1 MSAAEI
7 GRDLLSGAA
16 EIAEFL
22 YGDKNRKRH
31 VYNLADKGLPIFRMG
46 GELCGRRSVLASWIA
61 EQEAAALRKAR
72 K

>member
-1 MSAAEI
+1 MNAIEI

-46 GELCGRRSVLASWIA
+46 GELCGRRSVLKSWIA
-61 EQEAAALRKAR
+61 EQEAAAIEKAR